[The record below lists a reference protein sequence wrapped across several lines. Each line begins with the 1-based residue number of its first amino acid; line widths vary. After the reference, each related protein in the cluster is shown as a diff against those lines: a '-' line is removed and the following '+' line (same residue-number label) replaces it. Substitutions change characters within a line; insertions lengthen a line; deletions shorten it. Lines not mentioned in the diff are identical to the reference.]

1 MGLTYIIMTLISFIV
16 IAFIVTIAF
25 KLIKKYVVLK
35 K

>member
-1 MGLTYIIMTLISFIV
+1 MGLTYIIMTFISLIV
-16 IAFIVTIAF
+16 IGTIVTLAF